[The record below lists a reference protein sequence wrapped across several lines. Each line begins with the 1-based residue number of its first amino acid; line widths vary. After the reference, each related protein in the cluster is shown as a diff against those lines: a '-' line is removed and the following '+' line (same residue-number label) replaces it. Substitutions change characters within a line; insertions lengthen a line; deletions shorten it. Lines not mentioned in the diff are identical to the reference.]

1 MKKDNGNIT
10 IEKQHL
16 LNDAKKLANVI
27 LQVIEDIENGHSEV
41 QVCHK
46 YNLSYKSFRNF
57 VFITAQKYA
66 NKPSYNNKGVFCV
79 YGKLYQALCVMKGI
93 PQNLDFMP
101 DNFDQI
107 ITDNIDQL
115 PDRTKKIII
124 DYYVNK
130 RTLQSIGDELEIT
143 RERVRQIKQR
153 GLRILNQNI
162 FW

>member
-10 IEKQHL
+10 IEKQYL

-27 LQVIEDIENGHSEV
+27 LQVIEDMENGYSEV
-41 QVCHK
+41 QVCRK
-46 YNLSYKSFRNF
+46 YNLSHTSFRNF
-57 VFITAQKYA
+57 VFTTAQKYA

-130 RTLQSIGDELEIT
+130 RTLQSIGDELKIT

-153 GLRILNQNI
+153 GLRVLNQNI